1 MARKPGRSRKAAAI
15 TYDIDQVRSIARGQW
30 RQILSAV
37 AIVPPPLLDGGHTEC
52 PKCGGTDRFRFSNM
66 SGDGSV
72 ICNQCAK
79 DVGDGFGAIQWL
91 TGCSF
96 YQSLVKVAE
105 FLGVPPTATTA
116 SNGRGRGRSGH
127 DDADPTEHLAFDA
140 SSRELAIATWSLS
153 KPPVQA
159 AAVLA
164 VGGRIARYRDQFT
177 VVALPHLDSAGVA
190 VGWTLYNQS
199 GGQLPKYPPRSKSGD
214 RNGGER
220 GQVEWKKVK
229 VAHGSRPGLIGD
241 LSRIRN
247 ARVIWKVEG
256 PSDCLALLSLASLP
270 SDHAVI
276 SNSNGASESPLPW
289 VLDLCRGKTVY
300 VLHDADVPGQRG
312 ALGYVDERGRT
323 RQGWVQSLIGA
334 GAAEVRNVTLP
345 FPIAETHG
353 QDLRDYLNSGV
364 TFDDLLQMANLAAV
378 AVAGSP
384 PPSVT
389 AMPAPAVGG
398 DSGVAASDGADT
410 ATTPPSVKPIE
421 SDDDPHRLARV
432 NLANYAAAN
441 AGATLRYWRGEWFTW
456 KPARGCYRRIDELEL
471 RAKVS
476 ASIKAEFDRL
486 NLADQVEFA
495 ENGGE
500 GDREPEARKVTK
512 TLVTNVLGAT
522 ASMVCIPNSTEPLS
536 WVRFSEF
543 DDPYPNRGRHMVAM
557 RNGLVDIDR
566 ILANAPLEESIV
578 PHTPDWFSTIRLPY
592 DFVRGATAPKWEA
605 FLEKNLEMDPERIKL
620 LQEWAGYLLLPDTGQ
635 QKFLVLEG
643 EGSNGKSVYCAA
655 IGAMLGLENCSH
667 IPLEQFGDRF
677 AKTQTIGKLV
687 NICADVGEL
696 DKMAEGFLKSFTS
709 GDVMFF
715 DRKGIAAVECAPTAR
730 LMFAC
735 NNRPR
740 FTDRSA
746 GIWRRM
752 LIVPWTVEITRE
764 ERVPNM
770 DKAWWWEQQG
780 EMPGIFWWALKGLAR
795 LRQQGRFTESRLS
808 TEALEEYRNES
819 NPARSFLL
827 EFCSRSTTQIP
838 SQEIYEHYVHWTE
851 KSGYRPM
858 GERAFGKEVRR
869 VFPWVERHQ
878 FGGRTNRHWV
888 YSGIAWN
895 VDEIFGRKT
904 EDRNLF

>member
-52 PKCGGTDRFRFSNM
+52 PKCGGTDRFRFSDMDGN
-66 SGDGSV
+66 GSV

-91 TGCSF
+91 TGCTF
-96 YQSLVKVAE
+96 FEALRRVAE
-105 FLGVPPTATTA
+105 FLGVPPTTA
-116 SNGRGRGRSGH
+116 PAGRSSSR
-127 DDADPTEHLAFDA
+127 DNADPAEHLEFDEA
-140 SSRELAIATWSLS
+140 PRELAIATWAIS
-153 KPPVQA
+153 KPPILP

-164 VGGRIARYRDQFT
+164 SGGRIARYREQFT
-177 VVALPHLDSAGVA
+177 VVALPHHSTSSANGSP
-190 VGWTLYNQS
+190 VGYTLYNQS
-199 GGQLPKYPPRSKSGD
+199 GGQLPKYPAKSAT
-214 RNGGER
+214 GEAR
-220 GQVEWKKVK
+220 QVEWKKVK
-229 VAHGSRPGLIGD
+229 VTHGSKPGFIGD
-241 LSRIRN
+241 LERART

-270 SDHAVI
+270 SDHAVL
-276 SNSNGASESPLPW
+276 SNANGAGERPDDW
-289 VLDLCRGKTVY
+289 MVEFCRGKIVY

-312 ALGYVDERGRT
+312 ALGYTDARGKFRP
-323 RQGWVQSLIGA
+323 GWVTLLA
-334 GAAEVRNVTLP
+334 PVAAEVRNAVLP
-345 FPIAETHG
+345 FAVAETHG
-353 QDLRDYLNSGV
+353 QDLRDYLNGGAN
-364 TFDDLLQMANLAAV
+364 FADLLQLATSSAPAAIV
-378 AVAGSP
+378 AAGSP
-384 PPSVT
+384 PSPET
-389 AMPAPAVGG
+389 ATPVPAADG
-398 DSGVAASDGADT
+398 DSGQGG
-410 ATTPPSVKPIE
+410 SVLAPKPIE
-421 SDDDPHRLARV
+421 ADDDPHRLARV